1 MRHCVLRCSSEG
13 QRRDCSMA
21 QNQKE
26 IFLLLACDDFKLKLD
41 LIEGIVNTILKKGL
55 GEENYEWWYK

>member
-1 MRHCVLRCSSEG
+1 
-13 QRRDCSMA
+13 MA